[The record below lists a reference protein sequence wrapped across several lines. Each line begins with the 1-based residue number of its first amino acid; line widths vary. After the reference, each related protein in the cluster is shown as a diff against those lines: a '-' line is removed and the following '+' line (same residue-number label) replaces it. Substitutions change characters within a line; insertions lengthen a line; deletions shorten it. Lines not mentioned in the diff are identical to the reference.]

1 MPLPWNPLMFEA
13 TRDFFN
19 DALNF
24 NLPATGM
31 FDIVLTLTG
40 QVSPMALGEAIHA
53 MHHMSPQARN
63 YICCVLLE
71 RDQDPAIWSNIWA
84 ALEAEAFE

>member
-24 NLPATGM
+24 NLSAAGM
-31 FDIVLTLTG
+31 LDIVQTLTG
-40 QVSPMALGEAIHA
+40 QADSMPLGKAVSL
-53 MHHMSPQARN
+53 MHHLAPQERN

-71 RDQDPAIWSNIWA
+71 RDQDPAKWSSIWA

>member
-1 MPLPWNPLMFEA
+1 MPLPWNPVMFEA

-24 NLPATGM
+24 NLPAGV

-40 QVSPMALGEAIHA
+40 QADNIPLGKAVHL
-53 MHHMSPQARN
+53 MHHLAPQERN

-71 RDQDPAIWSNIWA
+71 RDQDPAEWANIWA

>member
-1 MPLPWNPLMFEA
+1 MFEA

-24 NLPATGM
+24 SLSTQSM
-31 FDIVLTLTG
+31 LDIVLVLTEQDDPIPLGQAIQTLCQMT
-40 QVSPMALGEAIHA
+40 PRE
-53 MHHMSPQARN
+53 RN

-71 RDQDPAIWSNIWA
+71 RDQDPTAWGQFWLS
-84 ALEAEAFE
+84 LESEAFE

>member
-1 MPLPWNPLMFEA
+1 MPLPWNPVMFEA

-24 NLPATGM
+24 NLPAAGM

-40 QVSPMALGEAIHA
+40 QADPLPLGKAIHL
-53 MHHMSPQARN
+53 MHHLAPQERN

-71 RDQDPAIWSNIWA
+71 RDQGPAEWASIWA